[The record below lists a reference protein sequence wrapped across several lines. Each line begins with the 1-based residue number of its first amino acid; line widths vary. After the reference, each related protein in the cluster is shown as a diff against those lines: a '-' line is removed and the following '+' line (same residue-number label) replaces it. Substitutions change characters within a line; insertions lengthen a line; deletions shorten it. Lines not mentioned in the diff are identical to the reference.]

1 MCFRYADGV
10 IEALEI
16 LDGDEKIDLN
26 LILALIR
33 HIVLNERVSVVFS
46 MVFSTVFLREEIC
59 PLEEDYISGSLLYLS
74 ISKLL
79 PLELTWRIFRF
90 MFMYM
95 LISEYSSLR
104 PGRVTHRQRVQLN

>member
-1 MCFRYADGV
+1 MVRIYYLSMRFRYSDSV

-16 LDGDEKIDLN
+16 LDGDEKIDLD

-33 HIVLNERVSVVFS
+33 HIVLNEGVSVVFS
-46 MVFSTVFLREEIC
+46 LVFSAVFLREEIC
-59 PLEEDYISGSLLYLS
+59 PLEEDYRYISGSLLYLS

-95 LISEYSSLR
+95 LISEYS
-104 PGRVTHRQRVQLN
+104 